1 MGREILPAYTEIPDV
16 GLYLEQ
22 TSNYLNRYLEPLDI
36 KVTNSMLS
44 NYVKKHIIASP
55 KKKQYS
61 RQQICY
67 LFFITLTKSVMS
79 LDELKLAVV
88 MQQASYETEVA
99 YNYFRA
105 ELKKVVG
112 HVFEGV
118 SLPPLDCQEAHPN
131 KIFLRNTILATVY
144 QVYIKRYLHE
154 ASLLMETN

>member
-1 MGREILPAYTEIPDV
+1 MEREILPAYTEIPDV

-44 NYVKKHIIASP
+44 NYVKKHIITSP
-55 KKKQYS
+55 EKKQYS

-79 LDELKLAVV
+79 LDELKLAVA
-88 MQQASYETEVA
+88 MQQSSYETEVA

-112 HVFEGV
+112 HVFEGTN
-118 SLPPLDCQEAHPN
+118 LPPLDCQKAHPN

-154 ASLLMETN
+154 ANLLTETN